1 MGRNHTAF
9 SEEFKE
15 SAMQL
20 ALNSEESVSQV
31 ARDLGIS
38 IGTLHN
44 WLYKRRLQEAEDLK
58 EQLPKSKESLVEE
71 NRRLRKE
78 LALVKEE
85 REILKKATAYFSKIA
100 Q

>member
-1 MGRNHTAF
+1 MGKNNSAF
-9 SEEFKE
+9 SEEFKA

-20 ALNSEESVSQV
+20 ALNSEETVSQV

-44 WLYKRRLQEAEDLK
+44 WLYKKRLKEAEDGMEPVNETL
-58 EQLPKSKESLVEE
+58 EEE

-78 LALVKEE
+78 LARVKEE
-85 REILKKATAYFSKIA
+85 REILKKATAYFSNIA
-100 Q
+100 H

>member
-1 MGRNHTAF
+1 MGKNNTAF

-20 ALNSEESVSQV
+20 ALNSDQSVSQV

-44 WLYKRRLQEAEDLK
+44 WLYKRRLQEAQD
-58 EQLPKSKESLVEE
+58 QIPHVKESLEDE
-71 NRRLRKE
+71 NKRLRKE
-78 LALVKEE
+78 LARVKEE
-85 REILKKATAYFSKIA
+85 REILKKATAYFSNVA
-100 Q
+100 H

>member
-1 MGRNHTAF
+1 MGKNNTAF

-20 ALNSEESVSQV
+20 ALNSDQSVSQV

-44 WLYKRRLQEAEDLK
+44 WLYKRRLQEVQD
-58 EQLPKSKESLVEE
+58 QIPHVKESLEDE
-71 NRRLRKE
+71 NKRLRKE
-78 LALVKEE
+78 LARVKEE
-85 REILKKATAYFSKIA
+85 REILKKATAYFSNVA
-100 Q
+100 H

>member
-1 MGRNHTAF
+1 MGKNNSAF

-20 ALNSEESVSQV
+20 ALNSDQSVSQV
-31 ARDLGIS
+31 ARELGIS

-44 WLYKRRLQEAEDLK
+44 WLYKRRLK
-58 EQLPKSKESLVEE
+58 ESEEQVPKVKESLEDE
-71 NRRLRKE
+71 NKRLRKE

-85 REILKKATAYFSKIA
+85 REILKKATAYFSNA
-100 Q
+100 AH

>member
-1 MGRNHTAF
+1 MGKNNTAF

-20 ALNSEESVSQV
+20 ALNSDQSVSQV

-44 WLYKRRLQEAEDLK
+44 WLYKRRLQEAQD
-58 EQLPKSKESLVEE
+58 QIPHVKESLEDE
-71 NRRLRKE
+71 NKRLRKE
-78 LALVKEE
+78 LARVKEE
-85 REILKKATAYFSKIA
+85 REILKKATAYFSNA
-100 Q
+100 AH

>member
-1 MGRNHTAF
+1 MGKNNSAY
-9 SEEFKE
+9 SEEFKD

-20 ALNSEESVSQV
+20 ALNSEQSVSQV

-44 WLYKRRLQEAEDLK
+44 WLYKRRLK
-58 EQLPKSKESLVEE
+58 ESEEQIPKTKESLEDE
-71 NRRLRKE
+71 NKRLRKE

-85 REILKKATAYFSKIA
+85 REILKKATAYFA
-100 Q
+100 NEAH

>member
-1 MGRNHTAF
+1 MGKNNSAY
-9 SEEFKE
+9 SEEFKD

-20 ALNSEESVSQV
+20 ALNSEQSVSQV

-44 WLYKRRLQEAEDLK
+44 WLYKRRLK
-58 EQLPKSKESLVEE
+58 ESEEQIPKTKESLDDD
-71 NRRLRKE
+71 NKRLRKE

-85 REILKKATAYFSKIA
+85 REILKKATAYFA
-100 Q
+100 NEAH

>member
-1 MGRNHTAF
+1 MGKNNTAF

-20 ALNSEESVSQV
+20 ALNSDQSVSQV

-44 WLYKRRLQEAEDLK
+44 WLYKRRLK
-58 EQLPKSKESLVEE
+58 ESEEQAPKVKESLEEE

-78 LALVKEE
+78 LARVKEE
-85 REILKKATAYFSKIA
+85 REILKKATAYFSNVA
-100 Q
+100 H